1 MLSNSIHLRN
11 KKSNE
16 HVITRTTSLA
26 KARFVENI
34 RTNKKIRDK
43 KGMCTKWLKN
53 IGYIVIRNKTCRE

>member
-1 MLSNSIHLRN
+1 M
-11 KKSNE
+11 
-16 HVITRTTSLA
+16 TRTTSLA

-34 RTNKKIRDK
+34 RRTNKKRDK